1 MNTSNNNDINI
12 LDLPD
17 EMLLIILSKL
27 DMVDIF
33 YSLVDLNKRFN
44 QLVFDPLY
52 IHHLDL
58 RSKTFKKHNSSV
70 DNQVF
75 DQIRTKVLPRIH
87 YKVNKITVTLP
98 FMEFIFNT
106 VDYPQLHSLSI
117 VNFQQETLLQ
127 YLTSDV
133 IFFRVLSDQITH
145 LKVEIKG
152 GIIVKLSNGNE
163 SNLFTL
169 ILFLCKHLTDLT
181 IRQFCVG
188 NSITDSTFNL
198 SSMCPVSLTLTKM
211 KINVNTFDD
220 CLYIL
225 NGHFECLSTL
235 IIDIFKISDSSSN
248 IDNTSKLHKLKCFSL
263 ISYFQTYAYDK
274 RIVPL
279 LRRMLNLEELT
290 LLISATRIKLPYID
304 GNHLYNDFLVK
315 MPRLNKFTFSIN
327 TLIDDKDVK
336 IDLPSNDD
344 IQNSFIKIGYQHVDS
359 YANVMKI
366 GGRCHAYS
374 LPYQFDT
381 FLHLTNSFRH
391 GNFYKVR
398 WLVMSDSHS
407 FEHEFFKIISQDFP
421 FLQRLTVYNLEPQKN
436 KQHSSTLITFA
447 QVYELNLAFAHID
460 YVEEFLFETN
470 IRLPRLI
477 FLGIKYE
484 SLAMVTNNFTNDAA
498 RFTCSRLQYI
508 IIPEPF
514 VRPEN
519 FHSYFPLL

>member
-1 MNTSNNNDINI
+1 MNTSKNNDINI

-17 EMLLIILSKL
+17 EMLLIILSKM

-58 RSKTFKKHNSSV
+58 RSKTFKNHNSSV

-133 IFFRVLSDQITH
+133 IFCRVLSDQITH

-152 GIIVKLSNGNE
+152 GIIGKL
-163 SNLFTL
+163 
-169 ILFLCKHLTDLT
+169 
-181 IRQFCVG
+181 
-188 NSITDSTFNL
+188 
-198 SSMCPVSLTLTKM
+198 P
-211 KINVNTFDD
+211 
-220 CLYIL
+220 
-225 NGHFECLSTL
+225 
-235 IIDIFKISDSSSN
+235 
-248 IDNTSKLHKLKCFSL
+248 KLKCFSL

-304 GNHLYNDFLVK
+304 GNHLYNDFLVQ

-391 GNFYKVR
+391 DNFYKVR
-398 WLVMSDSHS
+398 WLVMSDAHS
-407 FEHEFFKIISQDFP
+407 FEHEFFKILSQDFP

-447 QVYELNLAFAHID
+447 EVSELNLAFAHID
-460 YVEEFLFETN
+460 YVEEFLLETN
-470 IRLPRLI
+470 IRLPRLTI
-477 FLGIKYE
+477 LGVKYE

-498 RFTCSRLQYI
+498 RFNCSQLRHITIL
-508 IIPEPF
+508 EPF